1 MTGPYRVAVDVGGT
15 FSDFVVLDEASGAVR
30 VLKVPSTPRDPSL
43 AVLDGVGRLAG
54 DGVPAPSISFFS
66 HGTTV
71 ATNALLEEK
80 GAVTGLLVTEGFR
93 GIYEVQDQTRGYG
106 AATYDL
112 FFERPR
118 LLVPP
123 RLTAEIAERVDY
135 QGNVLRP
142 LDEDRA
148 VAAIRHLRDA
158 GVESMAVCL
167 LFSFMHPEHEERL
180 GELIRREHPDCA
192 VSLSSAIVPQIREY
206 YRLSTTVINAY
217 VAPRLA
223 RYLANMEARL
233 RESGVRTRQ
242 LFVMQSNGGVTTFG
256 AAAQR
261 AVTTVLSGPAA
272 GVIAGAALAGAAG
285 FERVI
290 TFDMGGTSA
299 DIALVEGGTA
309 PETTRGRIGRRDIA
323 VPMLDINTISA
334 GGGTIAWV
342 DRVGVLQ
349 VGPRSAGADPGP
361 VCYGRGG
368 TQPTI
373 TDANLVLGY
382 LNPDYFLGGE
392 VGLDRAAAEQAIAK
406 QVAEPLGLDV
416 YRAAAGIVEII
427 NAHMEQGIKAV
438 SSERGHDLRDFA
450 LVAFGG
456 AGPLH
461 AARLAA
467 ALEIPWVLVPPYPG
481 VTSAMGLLMSDVK
494 HDYVRSRLQPLS
506 ETDPN
511 DAERLFGE
519 LAAQARA
526 DLRAEGFADDQIVLQ
541 RLLDLRYAGQGYELS
556 VPAPESPLDRPA
568 LAAARQHFD
577 ALHERLH
584 GHQAPGEPVEIVN
597 YRLIALAR
605 VPRIELRR
613 QTAGSD
619 DATAARKGERRAV
632 FLDQADAVSC
642 PVYDRTRLEPGHR
655 LRGPAIVEQ
664 VDSTTVV
671 YPGQEVLVDEYR
683 NLIVRVRG
691 G

>member
-1 MTGPYRVAVDVGGT
+1 
-15 FSDFVVLDEASGAVR
+15 
-30 VLKVPSTPRDPSL
+30 
-43 AVLDGVGRLAG
+43 
-54 DGVPAPSISFFS
+54 
-66 HGTTV
+66 
-71 ATNALLEEK
+71 
-80 GAVTGLLVTEGFR
+80 
-93 GIYEVQDQTRGYG
+93 
-106 AATYDL
+106 
-112 FFERPR
+112 
-118 LLVPP
+118 
-123 RLTAEIAERVDY
+123 
-135 QGNVLRP
+135 
-142 LDEDRA
+142 
-148 VAAIRHLRDA
+148 
-158 GVESMAVCL
+158 
-167 LFSFMHPEHEERL
+167 
-180 GELIRREHPDCA
+180 
-192 VSLSSAIVPQIREY
+192 
-206 YRLSTTVINAY
+206 
-217 VAPRLA
+217 
-223 RYLANMEARL
+223 
-233 RESGVRTRQ
+233 
-242 LFVMQSNGGVTTFG
+242 MQSNGGVTTFG
-256 AAAQR
+256 TAAQR

-299 DIALVEGGTA
+299 DIALVEGGAA
-309 PETTRGRIGRRDIA
+309 PETTRGQIGRRDMA

-382 LNPDYFLGGE
+382 VNPDYFLGGE

-494 HDYVRSRLQPLS
+494 HDYVRSRLQSLS
-506 ETDPN
+506 ETDPD
-511 DAERLFGE
+511 DAERLFAE

-526 DLRAEGFADDQIVLQ
+526 DLQAEGFADDQIVLQ
-541 RLLDLRYAGQGYELS
+541 RLLDLRYAGQGYELG
-556 VPAPESPLDRPA
+556 VPTSEAPLDRSA
-568 LAAARQHFD
+568 LAAARGRFD

-584 GHQAPGEPVEIVN
+584 GHQAPDEPVEIVN

-613 QTAGSD
+613 DAAGSD
-619 DATAARKGERRAV
+619 DATAARKEERRVV
-632 FLDQADAVSC
+632 FLDQQGPMPC
-642 PVYDRTRLEPGHR
+642 PVYDRARLAPGHR
-655 LRGPAIVEQ
+655 LNGPAIVEQ

-683 NLIVRVRG
+683 NLLVRVHG
-691 G
+691 V